1 MNLYTP
7 PGGLTPQAQSTQT
20 FYNALQ
26 GITGMTPSAMSQ
38 SDLQSGQNQAMA
50 QSLSLGA
57 NQGQA
62 MQNAKTQLSQQAGVP
77 ALQNQF
83 GDLSGA
89 FQMWLADQNLAQ
101 KYSSGQNT
109 NPWDNA
115 GLVAAGN
122 GNPYMA
128 PAEQIINST
137 QTQNSGFTSPSL
149 TTAAMGAPMYAT
161 TNFLNLLNAAIIGQ
175 QGVVNN
181 NLNTYSNNY
190 AGAMDAL
197 GKVADMFGN
206 TLSQQQSEADKARQM
221 ALDEAKSGLR
231 WDSTTN
237 QYIPIQAGVG
247 DLSQFKTKAEQAQYI
262 RNIYNAST
270 TDSVRKQIATRAKE
284 LGISLSP
291 KDPTKDDM
299 DRMGQDIGTINSIQN
314 ILDIMNKYPNDFAQG
329 FAGTLKAKAIQSG
342 LAGALESIGAG
353 GVIGTN
359 PDVDK
364 AIGDMVA
371 LRVEKERL
379 MGGIRAAGSPQM
391 YQKLSLAT
399 PGPEKSIE
407 TNKKH
412 MQTLLEA
419 AKADLDILARKNQYV
434 DSTDMTS
441 QMGIQV
447 PDVQIGS
454 SQNNVNNQRQDIIN
468 KLKAAKYNDDQIHEY
483 LRMKGIDK

>member
-149 TTAAMGAPMYAT
+149 TTTAMGAPMYAT
-161 TNFLNLLNAAIIGQ
+161 TNFLNLLNSAITGQ
-175 QGVVNN
+175 TNLVNT

-206 TLSQQQSEADKARQM
+206 ERNRQLT
-221 ALDEAKSGLR
+221 ANQNAA
-231 WDSTTN
+231 TTPGTVQN
-237 QYIPIQAGVG
+237 AGSVFNG
-247 DLSQFKTKAEQAQYI
+247 IIDQLHTQLG
-262 RNIYNAST
+262 NAVT
-270 TDSVRKQIATRAKE
+270 E
-284 LGISLSP
+284 Y
-291 KDPTKDDM
+291 
-299 DRMGQDIGTINSIQN
+299 DIW
-314 ILDIMNKYPNDFAQG
+314 KYLNEHQ
-329 FAGTLKAKAIQSG
+329 
-342 LAGALESIGAG
+342 GALEAQGVNMNELWKLHKQLADKVGTG
-353 GVIGTN
+353 GVISGGKATTQQQKDQATQEADITAIRGFGDLMDSYMNGSYNLGPVRVIN
-359 PDVDK
+359 PTSDFAGKVEAQKKVYTGKLQQALGVGRGKYLNDSLMQSIPGEVAFSDK
-364 AIGDMVA
+364 AQGQ
-371 LRVEKERL
+371 LQGHLSEL
-379 MGGIRAAGSPQM
+379 LNAGNLVI
-391 YQKLSLAT
+391 Y
-399 PGPEKSIE
+399 G
-407 TNKKH
+407 NKKTDK
-412 MQTLLEA
+412 MGIKPRNQLQQGDEILDTKNIPVQTLIQLTR
-419 AKADLDILARKNQYV
+419 DL
-434 DSTDMTS
+434 
-441 QMGIQV
+441 
-447 PDVQIGS
+447 
-454 SQNNVNNQRQDIIN
+454 
-468 KLKAAKYNDDQIHEY
+468 
-483 LRMKGIDK
+483 